1 MAGTSPLELRKTG
14 EEDTHNW
21 SGCPIPA
28 PNPLNQ
34 AAESYIYLNFVVG
47 HGGTNPVTVVGD
59 LDVPLNGKMFI
70 MLTS

>member
-1 MAGTSPLELRKTG
+1 MAGTSPFERRKTG

-21 SGCPIPA
+21 SIPA
-28 PNPLNQ
+28 PNPLIQ
-34 AAESYIYLNFVVG
+34 AVECYIYSSFVVG
-47 HGGTNPVTVVGD
+47 LGRTNPVTVVGD